1 MKFKVGD
8 RAMKFGGD
16 YSLTGV
22 IVAAFIKTSGV
33 ERYVLEA
40 DVPKGLLHIYSE
52 NNLQELPDD
61 YKTM

>member
-1 MKFKVGD
+1 MKFKTGD
-8 RAMKFGGD
+8 RVIKFGGD

-22 IVAAFIKTSGV
+22 IVAAFEKTSGA

-61 YKTM
+61 YQAM